1 MDEQTENKEINQTG
15 EPQKKVTRRHILKS
29 LATIPVVGAFAYG
42 VYKKKKY
49 DRTLSSN
56 ILQQI
61 GITQKELHPPL
72 VPSGKKQIRL
82 GIIGY
87 GIRGHQLMEAAGFV
101 TPEWVDSVRTSG
113 EKNQN
118 DKRYEEFLNQENLN
132 VVVNG
137 VCDLFDFRANEAMK
151 AGANVERKGTETKPD
166 HLPKRYRTYKELIA
180 AQDIDAVIIA
190 TPDHWHAP
198 ITIEAANHGKHVYCE
213 KAMTHTLEEAFQV
226 REAVKRSNIVFQLG
240 HQGRQTASYMKAREA
255 IQKNVLGKVTLIEVT
270 TNRNTPNGAWVYP
283 IHPGAN
289 EKTIDWKQFIGD
301 APWHEF
307 SLERF
312 FRWRCWW
319 DYGTGL
325 FGDLLTHEYDAMN
338 QIFDLGIP
346 RYSTTSGGIYYFKD
360 GRNVPDVQQTTYEYP
375 NHDLTLLYSA
385 SLASSRSRGKVIM
398 GHDASMEL
406 GNTLSIKV
414 DRDSTRYAEQ
424 IKNKTIDPSRPVFS
438 YIPGRKNVDALS
450 SATEQYFAGRGLL
463 YTYRN
468 GQRVNTTHLHIKE
481 WLEAIRNEGTTSCN
495 IDRGFEEAV
504 TAMMGVIAYKEGRRT
519 EWDPEKERMI

>member
-1 MDEQTENKEINQTG
+1 M
-15 EPQKKVTRRHILKS
+15 
-29 LATIPVVGAFAYG
+29 
-42 VYKKKKY
+42 
-49 DRTLSSN
+49 
-56 ILQQI
+56 
-61 GITQKELHPPL
+61 
-72 VPSGKKQIRL
+72 
-82 GIIGY
+82 
-87 GIRGHQLMEAAGFV
+87 
-101 TPEWVDSVRTSG
+101 
-113 EKNQN
+113 
-118 DKRYEEFLNQENLN
+118 
-132 VVVNG
+132 VVNG
-137 VCDLFDFRANEAMK
+137 VCDIFDDRAKDAQA
-151 AGANVERKGTETKPD
+151 AGANVDRKGSETKFQS
-166 HLPKRYRTYKELIA
+166 LPKRYRTYKELIA
-180 AQDIDAVIIA
+180 ADDIDAIIIA

-226 REAVKRSNIVFQLG
+226 REVVKRSNIIFQLG
-240 HQGRQTASYMKAREA
+240 HQGRQTGSYMKAREA
-255 IQKNVLGKVTLIEVT
+255 IQKNVLGKVSLIEVT

-283 IHPGAN
+283 INPDGN
-289 EKTIDWKQFIGD
+289 PKTIDWKQFIGD

-346 RYSTTSGGIYYFKD
+346 KYATTSGGIYYFKD
-360 GRNVPDVQQTTYEYP
+360 GRDVPDVQQTTYEYP

-385 SLASSRSRGKVIM
+385 TLASSRSRGKVIM

-406 GNTLSIKV
+406 GNTLTIKV
-414 DRDSTRYAEQ
+414 DRDSTRYADQ
-424 IKNKTIDPSRPVFS
+424 IKNKVIDPSQPIFS
-438 YIPGRKNVDALS
+438 YIPGRKNVDAVT

-468 GQRVNTTHLHIKE
+468 GQRVDTTHLHIKE
-481 WLEAIRNEGTTSCN
+481 WLGAIRNGGTTSCN

-504 TAMMGVIAYKEGRRT
+504 TSMMGVTAYKEGRRT
-519 EWDPEKERMI
+519 EWDPENEKLI